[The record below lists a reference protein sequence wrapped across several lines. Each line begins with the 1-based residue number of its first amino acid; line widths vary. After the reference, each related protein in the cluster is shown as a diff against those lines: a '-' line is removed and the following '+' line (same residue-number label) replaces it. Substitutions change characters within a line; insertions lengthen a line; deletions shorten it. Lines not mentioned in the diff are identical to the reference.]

1 MPDISRGDLGFQ
13 TFLTFASVQCL
24 CSAQRNRDSPI
35 ALYVLTYQPYRTGC
49 MIVLLLL
56 ADHVL
61 LLLADQICAYSKRR
75 EGNEAAN

>member
-1 MPDISRGDLGFQ
+1 MPDISRRDLGFQ

-56 ADHVL
+56 ADE
-61 LLLADQICAYSKRR
+61 ICAYSKRR